1 MSMSSREEKRGGN
14 NHCLFV
20 THKKIKGHKRNQFDG
35 IVTNKRVM
43 VRHNLTCV
51 SFIALN
57 NNNNN
62 NKWKKKVNLYTR
74 KFI

>member
-14 NHCLFV
+14 IHCLFV

-35 IVTNKRVM
+35 KVTIKRVM
-43 VRHNLTCV
+43 VRQNLTCV

-62 NKWKKKVNLYTR
+62 KWKKKVTL
-74 KFI
+74 